1 MINEGES
8 KVNATYPVQ
17 IQADNENAND
27 SQAPC
32 MCHVFDIKGE
42 ITMLAA
48 LQKQYLHVIAW
59 DVNGEVRHEY
69 DNR

>member
-1 MINEGES
+1 M
-8 KVNATYPVQ
+8 TYPVQ
-17 IQADNENAND
+17 IQADNIDAND
-27 SQAPC
+27 AMAPC

-48 LQKQYLHVIAW
+48 LQKQYLHVLAW
-59 DVNGEVRHEY
+59 DANGALRHTY